1 MRPRLVRHP
10 AHRRLCLASFAL
22 SAYSAPF
29 PKTDSPASVRQPAA
43 RLAAHSRG
51 AGSRGGGLAG
61 TAGGRS
67 HVGGPAAMH
76 PLWR

>member
-10 AHRRLCLASFAL
+10 AHRRPCLASFAL

-29 PKTDSPASVRQPAA
+29 PKTDSPAPVRQTAA
-43 RLAAHSRG
+43 QLAAHSRG
-51 AGSRGGGLAG
+51 AGSRGGRMAS
-61 TAGGRS
+61 TGGRS
-67 HVGGPAAMH
+67 HVGGPAAMY